1 MLRIAPRAR
10 DQKVGFKTW
19 DFTPLILWVL
29 VGVTRLPQ
37 CFVLWSS
44 EPSDESVGSQSQKS
58 AGLIPLLLGI
68 RWGSASIGMNRGNR
82 MRHLALQLP
91 FLWWWC
97 GSGTCSPA
105 LSLQRLG
112 SWRLGVGEFC
122 LNWNELQF
130 TFLWWWC
137 GSGNGGVCS
146 ISLPK
151 VWLCCVLCLLPRKQE
166 FLGYP
171 FFSAN
176 IIRSCVPSPIEFV
189 RL

>member
-1 MLRIAPRAR
+1 MCPIKQRP
-10 DQKVGFKTW
+10 
-19 DFTPLILWVL
+19 
-29 VGVTRLPQ
+29 TRLPQ

-105 LSLQRLG
+105 LSLQPLG
-112 SWRLGVGEFC
+112 KRGWLKVGGACAWTTSSSEKRQLKC
-122 LNWNELQF
+122 K
-130 TFLWWWC
+130 
-137 GSGNGGVCS
+137 S
-146 ISLPK
+146 IRFP
-151 VWLCCVLCLLPRKQE
+151 LLM
-166 FLGYP
+166 
-171 FFSAN
+171 
-176 IIRSCVPSPIEFV
+176 PIEAEPHRIPTLSLQQLGKRGYLEVGGWGFGGWENC
-189 RL
+189 LSQHE